1 MVSPDWR
8 KGRQKQTQTPL
19 RATLRGG
26 IESTVTLYYAAMVLL
41 SIGAFIHSKSPAPE
55 MRPASEAASIFWLW
69 LSRAAFVTWIALIVW
84 GFRELHWSQP
94 VAAVMVSLVGNAV
107 IAMRGPRNAWPMLS
121 MVFSALGLAAAAII
135 FLEGLGPQG

>member
-1 MVSPDWR
+1 MKRRATFARRRALAD
-8 KGRQKQTQTPL
+8 GAPL
-19 RATLRGG
+19 RHLRG
-26 IESTVTLYYAAMVLL
+26 VTLYYAAMVLL

-107 IAMRGPRNAWPMLS
+107 IATRGPRDAWPMLS
-121 MVFSALGLAAAAII
+121 MVFSVLGLAAAAII
-135 FLEGLGPQG
+135 LFDWNPPG

>member
-1 MVSPDWR
+1 M
-8 KGRQKQTQTPL
+8 
-19 RATLRGG
+19 
-26 IESTVTLYYAAMVLL
+26 TLYYAAMVLL

-55 MRPASEAASIFWLW
+55 MRPASEAASTFWLW

-94 VAAVMVSLVGNAV
+94 VSAVMVSLVGNGV
-107 IAMRGPRNAWPMLS
+107 IAMRGPRDAWPMLS
-121 MVFSALGLAAAAII
+121 MLFCALGLAAAVII

>member
-1 MVSPDWR
+1 MAR
-8 KGRQKQTQTPL
+8 
-19 RATLRGG
+19 RATSGRAIPLAGGARLRHLGG
-26 IESTVTLYYAAMVLL
+26 VTLYYAAMVLL

-55 MRPASEAASIFWLW
+55 MRPASEAASTFWVW

-94 VAAVMVSLVGNAV
+94 IAAVMVSLVGNAV

-121 MVFSALGLAAAAII
+121 MLFCALGLAAAAII
-135 FLEGLGPQG
+135 LIEGLGPTG

>member
-1 MVSPDWR
+1 LR
-8 KGRQKQTQTPL
+8 KSLL
-19 RATLRGG
+19 RAGGSGG
-26 IESTVTLYYAAMVLL
+26 IESAVTLYYAAMVLL

-55 MRPASEAASIFWLW
+55 MRPASEAASTFWLW

-107 IAMRGPRNAWPMLS
+107 IAMRGPRNAWPLLS
-121 MVFSALGLAAAAII
+121 MLFCALGLAAGAII

>member
-1 MVSPDWR
+1 MA
-8 KGRQKQTQTPL
+8 L
-19 RATLRGG
+19 RATFGRRKALAGGASLRHLKG
-26 IESTVTLYYAAMVLL
+26 VTLYYAAMVLL

-55 MRPASEAASIFWLW
+55 MRPASEAASTFWLW

-107 IAMRGPRNAWPMLS
+107 IAMRGPRNAWPLLS
-121 MVFSALGLAAAAII
+121 MLFCALGLAAGAII